1 MDNDENL
8 IRNEG
13 RCASSLDRDKANILS
28 GSGPPSGIPRGAP
41 SALRDEN
48 RRKLDEMNLL
58 HISFVFRSIFLTN
71 GYIFVV
77 SRLPQLAVLAKIL
90 CLLMVVMCGA
100 VPAMVRSVSLY
111 STCSSG
117 NVTVIGR
124 SIKAVGRDDYNAP
137 YQKLT
142 TQSEDFSRKLYIF
155 AEKSQRYICFNK
167 GWKLVGLPKK
177 QKGPMCQFY
186 EVYNGSYLRY
196 RSAVDGTRYI
206 GFNKFGKPMKNPH
219 GRQECF
225 NFIKYN
231 PHADI
236 NHHNSLV
243 NAEMGGME
251 PREPYVVSRKP
262 SPVMRAT
269 KNSLLQADSARE
281 HVHTST
287 HRHRHSNRWKH
298 LSHRQD
304 GADSGP
310 RRRHESRL
318 FVEASKY

>member
-1 MDNDENL
+1 M
-8 IRNEG
+8 R
-13 RCASSLDRDKANILS
+13 
-28 GSGPPSGIPRGAP
+28 
-41 SALRDEN
+41 
-48 RRKLDEMNLL
+48 
-58 HISFVFRSIFLTN
+58 LTFN
-71 GYIFVV
+71 T
-77 SRLPQLAVLAKIL
+77 LPQLAVLAKIL

-124 SIKAVGRDDYNAP
+124 SIKAMGRDDHNAP

-167 GWKLVGLPKK
+167 RWKLVGLPKK

-196 RSAVDGTRYI
+196 RSVVDGSRYI

-262 SPVMRAT
+262 SPMMRAT
-269 KNSLLQADSARE
+269 KNFLLQADSARE
-281 HVHTST
+281 HAQHTST
-287 HRHRHSNRWKH
+287 HRHRHSNRWKM
-298 LSHRQD
+298 RQD

-318 FVEASKY
+318 LVEASKY

>member
-1 MDNDENL
+1 
-8 IRNEG
+8 
-13 RCASSLDRDKANILS
+13 
-28 GSGPPSGIPRGAP
+28 
-41 SALRDEN
+41 
-48 RRKLDEMNLL
+48 
-58 HISFVFRSIFLTN
+58 
-71 GYIFVV
+71 
-77 SRLPQLAVLAKIL
+77 
-90 CLLMVVMCGA
+90 
-100 VPAMVRSVSLY
+100 
-111 STCSSG
+111 
-117 NVTVIGR
+117 
-124 SIKAVGRDDYNAP
+124 
-137 YQKLT
+137 
-142 TQSEDFSRKLYIF
+142 
-155 AEKSQRYICFNK
+155 
-167 GWKLVGLPKK
+167 
-177 QKGPMCQFY
+177 MCQFY

-298 LSHRQD
+298 RQD

-318 FVEASKY
+318 LVEASKY

>member
-1 MDNDENL
+1 M
-8 IRNEG
+8 
-13 RCASSLDRDKANILS
+13 
-28 GSGPPSGIPRGAP
+28 
-41 SALRDEN
+41 
-48 RRKLDEMNLL
+48 
-58 HISFVFRSIFLTN
+58 FVI
-71 GYIFVV
+71 
-77 SRLPQLAVLAKIL
+77 RLPQLAVLAKIL

-117 NVTVIGR
+117 NVTVMGR
-124 SIKAVGRDDYNAP
+124 SIKAVGRSDDNAP

-167 GWKLVGLPKK
+167 RWKLVGLPKK

-196 RSAVDGTRYI
+196 RSVADGTRYL
-206 GFNKFGKPMKNPH
+206 GFNKLGKPMKNPH

-243 NAEMGGME
+243 NADMGGME
-251 PREPYVVSRKP
+251 PREPYVLSRKP
-262 SPVMRAT
+262 SPMRAT
-269 KNSLLQADSARE
+269 KNSLIQADSSGVRQQQQQQQPQQQQQQHSAG
-281 HVHTST
+281 HTT
-287 HRHRHSNRWKH
+287 HRHRHSNRWKN
-298 LSHRQD
+298 RQD
-304 GADSGP
+304 EEEHSAMQ

-318 FVEASKY
+318 LVEASKY

>member
-1 MDNDENL
+1 
-8 IRNEG
+8 
-13 RCASSLDRDKANILS
+13 
-28 GSGPPSGIPRGAP
+28 
-41 SALRDEN
+41 
-48 RRKLDEMNLL
+48 
-58 HISFVFRSIFLTN
+58 
-71 GYIFVV
+71 
-77 SRLPQLAVLAKIL
+77 
-90 CLLMVVMCGA
+90 
-100 VPAMVRSVSLY
+100 
-111 STCSSG
+111 
-117 NVTVIGR
+117 
-124 SIKAVGRDDYNAP
+124 
-137 YQKLT
+137 
-142 TQSEDFSRKLYIF
+142 
-155 AEKSQRYICFNK
+155 
-167 GWKLVGLPKK
+167 
-177 QKGPMCQFY
+177 MCQFY

-251 PREPYVVSRKP
+251 PRESYVVSRKP

-281 HVHTST
+281 HIHTST
-287 HRHRHSNRWKH
+287 HRHRHSPNRWKM
-298 LSHRQD
+298 RQD

-318 FVEASKY
+318 VEASKYWATCELADQDCLLRTPWEPEIRTAKYAGGSHGRDVRSPFNGASCVATRSTTYSFDRSANQEHGRGSLRAHTP

>member
-1 MDNDENL
+1 MKRLDNIFFYDRLKIFNIDL
-8 IRNEG
+8 NYFEG
-13 RCASSLDRDKANILS
+13 KKVEHQRVVYHESL
-28 GSGPPSGIPRGAP
+28 
-41 SALRDEN
+41 
-48 RRKLDEMNLL
+48 
-58 HISFVFRSIFLTN
+58 
-71 GYIFVV
+71 
-77 SRLPQLAVLAKIL
+77 
-90 CLLMVVMCGA
+90 
-100 VPAMVRSVSLY
+100 
-111 STCSSG
+111 
-117 NVTVIGR
+117 TV
-124 SIKAVGRDDYNAP
+124 YF
-137 YQKLT
+137 Q
-142 TQSEDFSRKLYIF
+142 
-155 AEKSQRYICFNK
+155 
-167 GWKLVGLPKK
+167 PKK

-196 RSAVDGTRYI
+196 RSVVDGSRYV

-251 PREPYVVSRKP
+251 PREPFVVSRKP

-281 HVHTST
+281 HVQHTST
-287 HRHRHSNRWKH
+287 HRHRHSNRWKM
-298 LSHRQD
+298 RQD
-304 GADSGP
+304 GTDSGP

-318 FVEASKY
+318 LVEASKY

>member
-1 MDNDENL
+1 
-8 IRNEG
+8 
-13 RCASSLDRDKANILS
+13 
-28 GSGPPSGIPRGAP
+28 
-41 SALRDEN
+41 
-48 RRKLDEMNLL
+48 
-58 HISFVFRSIFLTN
+58 
-71 GYIFVV
+71 
-77 SRLPQLAVLAKIL
+77 
-90 CLLMVVMCGA
+90 
-100 VPAMVRSVSLY
+100 
-111 STCSSG
+111 
-117 NVTVIGR
+117 
-124 SIKAVGRDDYNAP
+124 
-137 YQKLT
+137 
-142 TQSEDFSRKLYIF
+142 
-155 AEKSQRYICFNK
+155 
-167 GWKLVGLPKK
+167 
-177 QKGPMCQFY
+177 MCQFY

-206 GFNKFGKPMKNPH
+206 GFNKFGKPMKNLH

-262 SPVMRAT
+262 SLVMRAT

-318 FVEASKY
+318 LVEASKY